1 MSSLFGSRPNYAQVQ
16 SPYQEVAGVYK
27 GLPQLTQGAGN
38 YTGQL
43 LSGVL
48 PSDVSEGV
56 KNESAAWGL
65 TSGAGNAEGGNS
77 LTGNFSLK
85 DLGLTSLQEQQQG
98 FGDYLNFLSGVGAQQ
113 MTPED
118 QITIAEG
125 EAQPNPNATGYA
137 NLAGNVL
144 GAIL

>member
-16 SPYQEVAGVYK
+16 SPYQEIAGVYK
-27 GLPQLTQGAGN
+27 GLPQLTAGAGN

-48 PSDVSEGV
+48 PSDVSEGI
-56 KNESAAWGL
+56 KNQSAAWGL
-65 TSGAGNAEGGNS
+65 ESGAGNAQGDNS

-98 FGDYLNFLSGVGAQQ
+98 FGDYLNFLTGVGSQQLSPEIQMQIAQ
-113 MTPED
+113 
-118 QITIAEG
+118 G
-125 EAQPNPNATGYA
+125 EAQPNPNATGYMK
-137 NLAGNVL
+137 LGTSVL